1 MKHKDAEIKT
11 LNKTMQK
18 QLWANKYTLMYSN
31 FSALK
36 TNMAIYLSPFQRHL
50 TFSTSRLRSYKYM
63 WLRIFFRE
71 KITRSPPY
79 VSPVPTKLLLST
91 EHNVWSIGSV
101 CFARSKKK
109 KPGKVDVVPTFLH
122 SFASKALS
130 LALAAGRKITT
141 VFLVPGL
148 EELVRKRWK
157 TAIKT
162 KQNRRGLGETAR
174 YIFLLYFE
182 EHIAKVC
189 SIPRLLLQN
198 QACGEHLSVQKV
210 LFFVKEHGFYVAG

>member
-36 TNMAIYLSPFQRHL
+36 TNMAIYLSPFQHHL
-50 TFSTSRLRSYKYM
+50 TFSIHLTATLLYTWHSG
-63 WLRIFFRE
+63 E
-71 KITRSPPY
+71 KITTSPLPPL
-79 VSPVPTKLLLST
+79 SPVPTKLLLST
-91 EHNVWSIGSV
+91 EHNVEALVLFVSPV
-101 CFARSKKK
+101 VKEKN
-109 KPGKVDVVPTFLH
+109 KPGKVNVVPTFLV
-122 SFASKALS
+122 KTRVPS
-130 LALAAGRKITT
+130 LALDAGRKITT

-162 KQNRRGLGETAR
+162 KQNKTGVVWEKQLGT
-174 YIFLLYFE
+174 
-182 EHIAKVC
+182 
-189 SIPRLLLQN
+189 
-198 QACGEHLSVQKV
+198 
-210 LFFVKEHGFYVAG
+210 FFYCTLRNIS

>member
-50 TFSTSRLRSYKYM
+50 TATLLYT

-71 KITRSPPY
+71 KITRSPPSPPY

-91 EHNVWSIGSV
+91 EHNVEALVLFVSPVVKI
-101 CFARSKKK
+101 KKN
-109 KPGKVDVVPTFLH
+109 KPGKVNVVPTFLV
-122 SFASKALS
+122 KTRVPS
-130 LALAAGRKITT
+130 LALDAGQKITT

-162 KQNRRGLGETAR
+162 KQNKTGVVWEKQLGT
-174 YIFLLYFE
+174 
-182 EHIAKVC
+182 
-189 SIPRLLLQN
+189 
-198 QACGEHLSVQKV
+198 
-210 LFFVKEHGFYVAG
+210 FFYCTLRNIS